1 MPTGE
6 DYTLSGQ
13 LKVSDAE
20 AREHQETL
28 LAKRVTDIPNDLQ
41 NRFDYGSRQDGQPE
55 KLGYAARNL
64 AADAKGW
71 ILYQYTYNEN
81 NFVTLKQTAF
91 DSWENRNE
99 ATYE

>member
-1 MPTGE
+1 MATGD

-41 NRFDYGSRQDGQPE
+41 NRFDYDSRSDGQPVY
-55 KLGYAARNL
+55 LGYG
-64 AADAKGW
+64 AKGLDASADGW
-71 ILYQYTYNEN
+71 IIYKHTYDGSG
-81 NFVTLKQTAF
+81 FITLKQTAF
-91 DSWENRNE
+91 DSWSNRNS